1 MADDLSLLFRLKAQN
16 QASPV
21 INTVQSDVAKLTKSA
36 GSDFNALSQVST
48 AALSKITSSLTNM
61 AGSVPIVGNAV
72 SGLSSEL
79 TGLATATEGAGA
91 EFAAIAGP
99 IGIAVVATGAMVAA
113 VAALGSELFDLAK
126 IAGETQGKLFD
137 LSQQTGVSVETLSA
151 LQELAKTTGGS
162 IESLAQSLVVF
173 QGNLESAQDPT
184 SKQAELF
191 KALGVETNN
200 TEEALRQSLSAIAK
214 MTEGFQQTNAAAELF
229 GRRGGKQ
236 FLAILKESHGDI
248 DKTIRELQGLGL
260 ANSEN
265 AKRADEFNDQLIKV
279 QTALTSLS
287 VTIGNQVIPQVLDAL
302 KELEKGIKD
311 NREAI
316 ESLSVVVKTITF
328 LFVTPFKGA
337 LVAISAPL
345 KVHQL
350 LVEGVTQQYK
360 NWAAIIDEITG
371 KIPNIP
377 QVQIP
382 TSIPGSTDESLKD
395 LQRLIQIGASSDAA
409 RKAAADAQRKFDLEK
424 IFGDPKKAKE
434 SIDPA
439 IQLLKQLQG
448 ELLRVNDATK
458 EQTISAE
465 LLDKKYKNISA
476 SVREQILLT
485 ARLID
490 QRKEAADAEEKLQEE
505 EEKAQRQREEAAESI
520 TRFMRAQAE
529 ELDRLRGVTRL
540 ATTDADEFIRSISS
554 IPGVLSDSD
563 EKWIKWRALLINAEE
578 ALKGLNEQVEKFIE
592 NAPKIVFPEPTQSEI
607 DKINPDAP
615 AVPKL
620 KTEVKD
626 LQTALDALG
635 ESFGKVFGASE
646 EFGKQFSDLAG
657 GAIADMAF
665 AIGDLVDQWVL
676 LGDAGPNA
684 MRKLTASVLAGLA
697 AQAATKAVFQLAEG
711 FAALFFNPA
720 EAAAHFT
727 SAALFAGIATGA
739 AAAGRSV
746 AGDLFKQKPGT
757 GSQTQGSGALN
768 TTIVSGRNQPEPLH
782 VTVVVKP
789 DGSRFGDAVTAHVV
803 ENIGRGGE
811 IREVIATDG
820 RAR

>member
-409 RKAAADAQRKFDLEK
+409 RKAAADAQRKFDLQN

-490 QRKEAADAEEKLQEE
+490 QRKEAADAEEKLKEE
-505 EEKAQRQREEAAESI
+505 EEKVQRQREQDTQSLIDFFAQQTETLRQLKEGPKSAARE
-520 TRFMRAQAE
+520 TE
-529 ELDRLRGVTRL
+529 ELIARLGKVVGTYDAFWLRFNAALIDSAEHLKEINKQLKDVAENTPAIAPGGIPLPDTKHVFDD
-540 ATTDADEFIRSISS
+540 TDLGPPPEA
-554 IPGVLSDSD
+554 
-563 EKWIKWRALLINAEE
+563 EKHFR
-578 ALKGLNEQVEKFIE
+578 
-592 NAPKIVFPEPTQSEI
+592 
-607 DKINPDAP
+607 
-615 AVPKL
+615 
-620 KTEVKD
+620 D
-626 LQTALDALG
+626 LQSAIDDL
-635 ESFGKVFGASE
+635 GASLGNLVDASKNFKTD
-646 EFGKQFSDLAG
+646 FGDVIGSAISDLAFG
-657 GAIADMAF
+657 
-665 AIGDLVDQWVL
+665 IGNLVEQYVL
-676 LGDAGPNA
+676 LGETGPA
-684 MRKLTASVLAGLA
+684 ALRKLLA
-697 AQAATKAVFQLAEG
+697 ATLAHLSAEAAVKAVFQLAEG
-711 FAALFFNPA
+711 FAALFYNPA

-727 SAALFAGIATGA
+727 SAALFGSI
-739 AAAGRSV
+739 AAGTAVAGRAV
-746 AGDLFKQKPGT
+746 AGDLFKQKPNVG
-757 GSQTQGSGALN
+757 GAQTQGSGAL
-768 TTIVSGRNQPEPLH
+768 TTIQTGRNQPAPSPIVHIDIKHEEG
-782 VTVVVKP
+782 VIVRTWT
-789 DGSRFGDAVTAHVV
+789 DDFR
-803 ENIGRGGE
+803 NGG
-811 IREVIATDG
+811 ITRETIAGDG
-820 RAR
+820 R